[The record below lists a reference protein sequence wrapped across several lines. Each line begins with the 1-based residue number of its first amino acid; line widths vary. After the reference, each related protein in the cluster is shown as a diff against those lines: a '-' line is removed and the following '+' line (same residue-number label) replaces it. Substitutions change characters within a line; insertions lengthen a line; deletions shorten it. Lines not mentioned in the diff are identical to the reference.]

1 MLFWS
6 NDLYFTLYLRIRN
19 TCTWF
24 IQFLYKQ
31 IYVYGFF
38 LKCWISHCLM
48 DNHKSYTIW
57 RFIKIIQNL
66 HSQRKIWLIFYKYS
80 EFIIYEKDIKSERV
94 ENTNRCSFIFFP
106 ATTANWANKREKC
119 RGSTRVCSDS
129 AGWARRREPWD
140 FVRAWAYT
148 GTVGIWKSRIISLW
162 GASASF
168 TKTKGIKTK
177 FEGFHKVWFAP

>member
-1 MLFWS
+1 MVYSILVQTDIYIWILFEML
-6 NDLYFTLYLRIRN
+6 N
-19 TCTWF
+19 
-24 IQFLYKQ
+24 
-31 IYVYGFF
+31 
-38 LKCWISHCLM
+38 
-48 DNHKSYTIW
+48 KSLFDGQPTIW

-66 HSQRKIWLIFYKYS
+66 HSQRKIRLIFYKYS

-177 FEGFHKVWFAP
+177 LEGFHKVWFAP